1 MVLPYVCS
9 LVIGTMEATA
19 DLLEK
24 RSDIYS
30 NRPHLVMG

>member
-1 MVLPYVCS
+1 MVLPYLCFSV
-9 LVIGTMEATA
+9 LGTMEATV

-30 NRPHLVMG
+30 NRPHLIMG